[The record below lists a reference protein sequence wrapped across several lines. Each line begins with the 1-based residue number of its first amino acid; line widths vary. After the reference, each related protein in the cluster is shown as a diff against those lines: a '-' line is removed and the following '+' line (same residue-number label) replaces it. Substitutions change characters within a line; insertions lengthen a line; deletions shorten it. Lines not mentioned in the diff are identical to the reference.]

1 MAYSNFYGW
10 FYVIRQQIGAAL
22 LAVWNLSF
30 GRYYLVALILAQI
43 IAWLESVFI
52 YRNLSG
58 DLLILHYNV
67 DFGVDLVG
75 MPARIFT
82 YPLIGLGVIAL
93 NLALA
98 AASHN
103 QKDFRAFVHF
113 LLAAALVFG
122 LFLNLALLFVY
133 LINFR

>member
-10 FYVIRQQIGAAL
+10 FYAIRQQVGAAL

-30 GRYYLVALILAQI
+30 GRYYLITLVLVQI
-43 IAWLESVFI
+43 IAWLESLFI

-75 MPARIFT
+75 MSARIFT
-82 YPLIGLGVIAL
+82 YPLIGLGIIVL

-98 AASHN
+98 AASHR
-103 QKDFRAFVHF
+103 QKDFRIFVHF
-113 LLAAALVFG
+113 VLTAALVFG
-122 LFLNLALLFVY
+122 LVLNLALLFVY

>member
-1 MAYSNFYGW
+1 MTYSNFYGW

-30 GRYYLVALILAQI
+30 GRYYLVALVVVQI
-43 IAWLESVFI
+43 IAWLESLFI
-52 YRNLSG
+52 YRSLSG

-75 MPARIFT
+75 MSARIFT
-82 YPLIGLGVIAL
+82 YPLIGLGIIVL

-98 AASHN
+98 AASHR
-103 QKDFRAFVHF
+103 QKDFRIFVHF
-113 LLAAALVFG
+113 LLTAALVFG
-122 LFLNLALLFVY
+122 LVLNLALFFVY

>member
-10 FYVIRQQIGAAL
+10 FYVIRQQVGAAL
-22 LAVWNLSF
+22 LAVWNLAC

-43 IAWLESVFI
+43 IAWLESIFI

-75 MPARIFT
+75 IPARIFT
-82 YPLIGLGVIAL
+82 YPLIGLGIAIL
-93 NLALA
+93 NLILA
-98 AASHN
+98 ATTYNH
-103 QKDFRAFVHF
+103 KDFRVFVHF